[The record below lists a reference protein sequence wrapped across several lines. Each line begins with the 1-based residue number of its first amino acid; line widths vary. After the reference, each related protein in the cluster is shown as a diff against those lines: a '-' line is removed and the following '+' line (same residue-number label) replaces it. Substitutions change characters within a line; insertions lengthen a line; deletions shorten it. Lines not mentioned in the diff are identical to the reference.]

1 LKEDLYAHEIAINA
15 IQNSS
20 VTMFGAPTADFS
32 MGGFKLIDVADP
44 LLDTDVATR
53 GYVESRIASIQA
65 GGGGNAGDLPVRE
78 AIGWPYTD
86 ESSISTRLDGNAADI
101 TSLKATVGT
110 PYTNANSVST
120 RLTTAEGVNATQTG
134 QITNL
139 NLAVGM
145 PYTGAT
151 NLTDRMGVV
160 EPKVASLE

>member
-1 LKEDLYAHEIAINA
+1 
-15 IQNSS
+15 
-20 VTMFGAPTADFS
+20 
-32 MGGFKLIDVADP
+32 
-44 LLDTDVATR
+44 
-53 GYVESRIASIQA
+53 
-65 GGGGNAGDLPVRE
+65 
-78 AIGWPYTD
+78 
-86 ESSISTRLDGNAADI
+86 
-101 TSLKATVGT
+101 LKATVGN